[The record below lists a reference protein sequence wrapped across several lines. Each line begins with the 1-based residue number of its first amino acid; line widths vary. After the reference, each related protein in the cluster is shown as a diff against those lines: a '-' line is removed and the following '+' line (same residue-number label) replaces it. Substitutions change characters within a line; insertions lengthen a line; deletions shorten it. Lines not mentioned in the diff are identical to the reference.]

1 MRTKNVII
9 NNCLSKSDWVMTRL
23 ESEVERANHM
33 YDESSVWRSKFQ
45 FDLSDGEEEE
55 EEEEEKDSNERK
67 ITVLQR
73 EGDEQGKPFLLTWLK
88 NKRCVIEKGG
98 SEKREKKAS
107 RR

>member
-1 MRTKNVII
+1 
-9 NNCLSKSDWVMTRL
+9 
-23 ESEVERANHM
+23 M

-45 FDLSDGEEEE
+45 LNLSDGEEE

-67 ITVLQR
+67 ITVFQ

>member
-1 MRTKNVII
+1 M
-9 NNCLSKSDWVMTRL
+9 
-23 ESEVERANHM
+23 
-33 YDESSVWRSKFQ
+33 
-45 FDLSDGEEEE
+45 SDGE

-98 SEKREKKAS
+98 SEKRKKKL
-107 RR
+107 RGDNERVRNGKNV

>member
-55 EEEEEKDSNERK
+55 KDSNERLRK
-67 ITVLQR
+67 K
-73 EGDEQGKPFLLTWLK
+73 E
-88 NKRCVIEKGG
+88 EKSFEAIMKGLEM
-98 SEKREKKAS
+98 EKMFAN
-107 RR
+107 